1 MTEDNAK
8 SKLTLSGKSTLTLK
22 NLGDKAHTHEGK
34 KVVQVEVRKKRVINP
49 NAQPAENNVKI
60 DEATAMKLKL
70 IAEAKEHEARR
81 RQEEEE
87 KERLRRQEREQ
98 EEKERLARQAAEE
111 AKKAEM
117 VKEIK
122 SAQITA
128 PVVEAEEKS
137 FKTKDKKSKDYDDD
151 EDEEENSSKK
161 FRKASDLEKSREDV
175 FEQER
180 KKVMKRSFEPQRRGG
195 KVNLH
200 SIGSG
205 DDDDDDYGFGG
216 PRRRFKKKQPK
227 PVQPVQ
233 PQEKVIKE
241 VIIPDLEYAVE
252 WLAVGTHATTTV
264 PTKKA
269 ALGFLAKACLQTYEY
284 GSTEYLQK
292 ALDSAK
298 ELIADCES
306 GGAKYNAYMY
316 PTYEEVFKESNNWEN
331 KEALWK
337 HRWYAGSDGHGSSN
351 GNYKL
356 NRNDEYFLCNVN
368 KFGAREDNQE
378 TRLTW
383 EGCISGIFMPT
394 QHLLN
399 LYVQEDGTLDPRF
412 HESFTT
418 EWNANK
424 NYIWDTSAANMYD
437 KDESIVGTELKKG
450 DLAIKFVMPQ
460 DEDYAEEKANRHTSN
475 YLMIAYD
482 DVYNDQKHNV
492 NMQYNGMENQFRY
505 FYPSLNKHNSSNYYV
520 ANASK
525 KRNGNL
531 NATFMMRMAEVYL
544 IAAEA
549 DIYINGGAN
558 AMGYI
563 NKVRARAGAKALTG
577 TATVRTVLDERGRE
591 LCGEYCRFYDLKRTG
606 MFKSSNYLEE
616 THPDLAQFFNPNYAL
631 RPISTTFT
639 ATISNGAE
647 YQNPGY

>member
-1 MTEDNAK
+1 MKNIFR
-8 SKLTLSGKSTLTLK
+8 KLTLYSVALAAVSFSSCSL
-22 NLGDKAHTHEGK
+22 E
-34 KVVQVEVRKKRVINP
+34 
-49 NAQPAENNVKI
+49 ENNPAGFTKENLATSIEGYETLVNQCYFAMERYFYGT
-60 DEATAMKLKL
+60 DSWMSLTEGDSDLWTYQANQSTSYTQWFWFFAGASPNTTYTNNWWNGTYDGVGSCNEAIALAGYAPYKTEAERNAKV
-70 IAEAKEHEARR
+70 AEARF
-81 RQEEEE
+81 
-87 KERLRRQEREQ
+87 LRAIYYFNAVEQ
-98 EEKERLARQAAEE
+98 
-111 AKKAEM
+111 
-117 VKEIK
+117 
-122 SAQITA
+122 
-128 PVVEAEEKS
+128 
-137 FKTKDKKSKDYDDD
+137 
-151 EDEEENSSKK
+151 
-161 FRKASDLEKSREDV
+161 
-175 FEQER
+175 
-180 KKVMKRSFEPQRRGG
+180 
-195 KVNLH
+195 
-200 SIGSG
+200 
-205 DDDDDDYGFGG
+205 FGG
-216 PRRRFKKKQPK
+216 VTMLTEPETTLNYAPERTDPLT
-227 PVQPVQ
+227 
-233 PQEKVIKE
+233 IYKE

-591 LCGEYCRFYDLKRTG
+591 LCGEYCRFYDLKTLSKILCKWKQDSAVSLFLYLDSV
-606 MFKSSNYLEE
+606 FKNKHKLI
-616 THPDLAQFFNPNYAL
+616 HNQAPVMNRLCPFLLNL
-631 RPISTTFT
+631 HK
-639 ATISNGAE
+639 
-647 YQNPGY
+647 

>member
-1 MTEDNAK
+1 MKNIFR
-8 SKLTLSGKSTLTLK
+8 KLTLYSVALAAVSFSSCSL
-22 NLGDKAHTHEGK
+22 E
-34 KVVQVEVRKKRVINP
+34 
-49 NAQPAENNVKI
+49 ENNPAGFTKENLATSIEGYETLVNQCYFAMERYFYGT
-60 DEATAMKLKL
+60 DSWMSLTEGDSDLWTYQANQSTSYTQWFWFFAGASPNTTYTNNWWNGTYDGVGSCNEAIALAGYAPYKTEAERNAKV
-70 IAEAKEHEARR
+70 AEARF
-81 RQEEEE
+81 
-87 KERLRRQEREQ
+87 LRAIYYFNAVEQ
-98 EEKERLARQAAEE
+98 
-111 AKKAEM
+111 
-117 VKEIK
+117 
-122 SAQITA
+122 
-128 PVVEAEEKS
+128 
-137 FKTKDKKSKDYDDD
+137 
-151 EDEEENSSKK
+151 
-161 FRKASDLEKSREDV
+161 
-175 FEQER
+175 
-180 KKVMKRSFEPQRRGG
+180 
-195 KVNLH
+195 
-200 SIGSG
+200 
-205 DDDDDDYGFGG
+205 FGG
-216 PRRRFKKKQPK
+216 VTMLTEPETTLNYAPERTDPLT
-227 PVQPVQ
+227 
-233 PQEKVIKE
+233 IYKE

-269 ALGFLAKACLQTYEY
+269 AWGFLAKACLQTYEY

-306 GGAKYNAYMY
+306 GGA
-316 PTYEEVFKESNNWEN
+316 
-331 KEALWK
+331 
-337 HRWYAGSDGHGSSN
+337 
-351 GNYKL
+351 
-356 NRNDEYFLCNVN
+356 
-368 KFGAREDNQE
+368 
-378 TRLTW
+378 
-383 EGCISGIFMPT
+383 GCISGIFMPT

>member
-1 MTEDNAK
+1 MKNIFR
-8 SKLTLSGKSTLTLK
+8 KLTLYSVALAAVSFSSCSL
-22 NLGDKAHTHEGK
+22 E
-34 KVVQVEVRKKRVINP
+34 
-49 NAQPAENNVKI
+49 ENNPAGFTKENLATSIEGYETLVNQCYFAMERYFYGT
-60 DEATAMKLKL
+60 DSWMSLTEGDSDLWTYQANQSTSYTQWFWFFAGASPNTTYTNNWWNGTYDGVGSCNEAIALAGYAPYKTEAERNAKV
-70 IAEAKEHEARR
+70 AEARF
-81 RQEEEE
+81 
-87 KERLRRQEREQ
+87 LRAIYYFNAVEQ
-98 EEKERLARQAAEE
+98 
-111 AKKAEM
+111 
-117 VKEIK
+117 
-122 SAQITA
+122 
-128 PVVEAEEKS
+128 
-137 FKTKDKKSKDYDDD
+137 
-151 EDEEENSSKK
+151 
-161 FRKASDLEKSREDV
+161 
-175 FEQER
+175 
-180 KKVMKRSFEPQRRGG
+180 
-195 KVNLH
+195 
-200 SIGSG
+200 
-205 DDDDDDYGFGG
+205 FGG
-216 PRRRFKKKQPK
+216 VTMLTEPETTLNYAPERTDPLT
-227 PVQPVQ
+227 
-233 PQEKVIKE
+233 IYKE

-368 KFGAREDNQE
+368 KFGAREDTQE

>member
-1 MTEDNAK
+1 MKNIFR
-8 SKLTLSGKSTLTLK
+8 KLTLYSVALAAVSFSSCSL
-22 NLGDKAHTHEGK
+22 E
-34 KVVQVEVRKKRVINP
+34 
-49 NAQPAENNVKI
+49 ENNPAGFTKENLATSIEGYETLVNQCYFAMERYFYGT
-60 DEATAMKLKL
+60 DSWMSLTEGDSDLWTYQANQSTSYTQWFWFFAGASPNTTYTNNWWNGTYDGVGSCNEAIALAGYAPYKTEAERNAKV
-70 IAEAKEHEARR
+70 AEARF
-81 RQEEEE
+81 
-87 KERLRRQEREQ
+87 LRAIYYFNAVEQ
-98 EEKERLARQAAEE
+98 
-111 AKKAEM
+111 
-117 VKEIK
+117 
-122 SAQITA
+122 
-128 PVVEAEEKS
+128 
-137 FKTKDKKSKDYDDD
+137 
-151 EDEEENSSKK
+151 
-161 FRKASDLEKSREDV
+161 
-175 FEQER
+175 
-180 KKVMKRSFEPQRRGG
+180 
-195 KVNLH
+195 
-200 SIGSG
+200 
-205 DDDDDDYGFGG
+205 FGG
-216 PRRRFKKKQPK
+216 VTMLTEPETTLNYAPERTDPLT
-227 PVQPVQ
+227 
-233 PQEKVIKE
+233 IYKE

-591 LCGEYCRFYDLKRTG
+591 LCGEYCRFYDLKRT
-606 MFKSSNYLEE
+606 KTAVRIAKCEL
-616 THPDLAQFFNPNYAL
+616 L
-631 RPISTTFT
+631 RYSVTGLQGLRF
-639 ATISNGAE
+639 
-647 YQNPGY
+647 